1 MAKIMIFKF
10 IDVALKFNFSWQQK
24 QTLRL
29 YKDIKNFIIRENTS
43 IGNVL
48 YVGKYQIIHG
58 GSFIV
63 AKKNIQQG

>member
-1 MAKIMIFKF
+1 MAKIMIFEF
-10 IDVALKFNFSWQQK
+10 IDVALKFNFSFQQK
-24 QTLRL
+24 QTRDTFIQG
-29 YKDIKNFIIRENTS
+29 YKNSIITENTS

-63 AKKNIQQG
+63 AKKNI